1 MCTCLL
7 ISIFSL
13 SLSLSSCAHSLSFSS
28 CLTQVADSPGLY
40 SASLLQRVLPPER
53 KPLVAAMFVDALEES
68 GGESLSHKF
77 AKLVPVIAWSDQMF
91 MDLSG
96 TRLTKR
102 DVALFVYF
110 LETNHVIE
118 EIQISSCGVDA
129 SAIGLFG
136 RIIRNCPRMHLVLC
150 LDLSLK
156 CYCMLKHIAC
166 YTHPFS
172 LHILSWGS

>member
-1 MCTCLL
+1 
-7 ISIFSL
+7 
-13 SLSLSSCAHSLSFSS
+13 
-28 CLTQVADSPGLY
+28 VADSPGLY

-53 KPLVAAMFVDALEES
+53 KPLVASMFVEALEES

-77 AKLVPVIAWSDQMF
+77 AKLVPIIAWSDQRV

-136 RIIRNCPRMHLVLC
+136 RIIRNCPRMNLVTCARCVC
-150 LDLSLK
+150 LKRAVCS
-156 CYCMLKHIAC
+156 H
-166 YTHPFS
+166 FV
-172 LHILSWGS
+172 